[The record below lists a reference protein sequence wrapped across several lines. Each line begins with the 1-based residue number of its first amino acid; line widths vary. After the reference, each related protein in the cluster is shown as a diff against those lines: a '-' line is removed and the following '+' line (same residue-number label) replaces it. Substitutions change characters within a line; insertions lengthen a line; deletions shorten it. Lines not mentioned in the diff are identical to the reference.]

1 MRGLLTFVLAA
12 LLAAGCTGGQAGSAD
27 IVLDFNVSD
36 KTAGEVVLVVHND
49 INTIAL
55 DQEGKAEFVLTG
67 CDAAYARLFYG
78 RDFKWVYLEKGD
90 RASVSFDGRDF
101 SGTFAFDGEK
111 APAVKYL
118 NTIKLTALPD
128 SDYALPFEEFLAK
141 TQAKEKDAV
150 KLMKANGLKSAGN
163 FVKME
168 EAKIK
173 YAYGATLLMHS
184 VGHKMMTGNMGYEPS
199 DAYYEVIDSY
209 LADDAMLADL
219 DEYRGFAV
227 EAAHLL
233 DAANRNVT
241 ALYPKTVA
249 QMNFVT
255 DRFSDEKLRSTL
267 LHYLAAPYVDRFG
280 TEDIQDL
287 ENIYRTYVKDEALLA
302 DFEAKYD
309 KWNLSAVGK
318 PSPALSAVDIDG
330 KEWTLEDFKGKYVY
344 IDMWATW
351 CGPCKREMPY
361 LKELEERFAD
371 AQIVFLGLSVD
382 KDKEKWEEMVTSGAM
397 TGVQLHLGT
406 QSKFQKAYNVEG
418 IPHFILLDKN
428 GVVISKDMTRPS
440 APETAAA
447 LEALP
452 GIR

>member
-1 MRGLLTFVLAA
+1 MRGLFTFIVAS
-12 LLAAGCTGGQAGSAD
+12 LLVAGCSAGTSASKD
-27 IVLDFNVSD
+27 IVLNFNVSD

-49 INTIAL
+49 INNIAL
-55 DQEGKAEFVLTG
+55 DQDGKAEFVLAG
-67 CDAAYARLFYG
+67 CNAAYARLFYG
-78 RDFKWVYLEKGD
+78 RDFKWVYLEGGD
-90 RASVSFDGRDF
+90 KAAVSFNGRDF
-101 SGTFAFDGEK
+101 SGTFTFDGEK

-141 TQAKEKDAV
+141 TQAKENDAV
-150 KLMKANGLKSAGN
+150 KLLKANGLKSAGN
-163 FVKME
+163 FEKME

-184 VGHKMMTGNMGYEPS
+184 VGHKMMTGNMAYEPS
-199 DAYYEVIDSY
+199 ASYYEVIDSY
-209 LADDAMLADL
+209 LVDDAMLADL
-219 DEYRGFAV
+219 DEYLGFAV

-233 DAANRNVT
+233 DEPNRNVT

-249 QMNFVT
+249 QMRFVA
-255 DRFSDEKLRSTL
+255 DRFNDETLRSAL

-280 TEDIQDL
+280 TDNIQDL

-302 DFEAKYD
+302 DFAAKQD
-309 KWNLSAVGK
+309 KWNTAAAGK
-318 PSPALSAVDIDG
+318 PSPALSAADIDG
-330 KEWTLEDFKGKYVY
+330 KVWTLDDFKGKYVY

-361 LKELEERFAD
+361 LKALEEKFAD

-382 KDKEKWEEMVTSGAM
+382 KDKDKWEEMVKTGNM
-397 TGVQLHLGT
+397 TGVQLYLGS
-406 QSKFQKAYNVEG
+406 QSAFQKAYNVEG

-428 GVVISKDMTRPS
+428 GVIINNNMSRPS
-440 APETAAA
+440 ADETAAA